1 MAMSDME
8 MQRLREKVE
17 LLTGERGNKA
27 GAALRAS
34 AIRTQVLTVLVPDP
48 RAKRIGDEQ
57 ETVTA
62 QQFNDLL
69 DDMAAL
75 RRAIDAMRKI
85 FL

>member
-1 MAMSDME
+1 MPMNDLE
-8 MQRLREKVE
+8 LQRMREKVE

-34 AIRTQVLTVLVPDP
+34 AIRSQALTVLVPDP

-57 ETVTA
+57 ETVTP

-75 RRAIDAMRKI
+75 RRAMDAMRKI